1 MGRLK
6 EEKSWRGVWLKNAKW
21 ILVKKGYPIYWKLLP
36 QTTTKDDKRIPHSK
50 ANTIQYRVDYFA
62 QKLHVN
68 QNEKLEM
75 YGVVHVVAID
85 GHSRFITCGAAMPMK
100 SNKVIHAEAYKFI
113 SVCFVYQALSPEEL
127 LYLKGGVF

>member
-1 MGRLK
+1 M
-6 EEKSWRGVWLKNAKW
+6 
-21 ILVKKGYPIYWKLLP
+21 
-36 QTTTKDDKRIPHSK
+36 
-50 ANTIQYRVDYFA
+50 
-62 QKLHVN
+62 N

-85 GHSRFITCGAAMPMK
+85 GHSHFITCGAAMPMK
-100 SNKVIHAEAYKFI
+100 SNKVIQAEAYKFI